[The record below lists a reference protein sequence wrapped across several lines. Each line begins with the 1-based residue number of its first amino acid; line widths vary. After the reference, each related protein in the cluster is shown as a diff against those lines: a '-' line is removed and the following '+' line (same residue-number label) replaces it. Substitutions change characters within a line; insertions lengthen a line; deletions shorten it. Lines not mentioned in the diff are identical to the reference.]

1 MSGCGATNTGEA
13 IAWAGLTAPG
23 KAVDFDWVQ
32 ISARRRRPSIAE
44 TWSQID
50 FRRC

>member
-13 IAWAGLTAPG
+13 IAWAGLTEPTG

-32 ISARRRRPSIAE
+32 ISRHEDDGRHR
-44 TWSQID
+44 
-50 FRRC
+50 